1 MVSSLIRLLDGKF
14 PLAEAA
20 NNGELIIEQ
29 KIKSSFICFS
39 GDLEKDFK
47 ATKVG

>member
-1 MVSSLIRLLDGKF
+1 MATF
-14 PLAEAA
+14 TLAEEA
-20 NNGELIIEQ
+20 NNGEVIIKQ